1 MSVCTYKSAFM
12 FVLRIY
18 NTHPQ
23 THTHSRIIPNHPL
36 FQMNLINFHAIT
48 LRFGVC
54 GDKSGHGIY
63 KNSLTELHT
72 REKRNKKRPTTNS
85 ASPSISLCGTSL
97 PENSLSCGFIEKL
110 VTFLSLVS
118 TSAKAKHKI
127 ATVSVFPTVIQG

>member
-1 MSVCTYKSAFM
+1 MKKGKCRDIISLCSDASHITFTEIPRELDNVSLSLNVYMSVGVCTYKSTFM

-23 THTHSRIIPNHPL
+23 SHTHSRIIPNHPL

-72 REKRNKKRPTTNS
+72 REKRNKKLPTLHLP
-85 ASPSISLCGTSL
+85 ASRCVVRLCLKT
-97 PENSLSCGFIEKL
+97 
-110 VTFLSLVS
+110 
-118 TSAKAKHKI
+118 H
-127 ATVSVFPTVIQG
+127 